1 MAKLVA
7 RLRAT
12 AALLGSNPD
21 ISHKYKWATYV
32 KDGPTHSRPPKSIKK
47 FTFLWKKK
55 MFMPQSLAVVLGR
68 ISFGA
73 YPGPAFSDNKHL
85 NPVRSL
91 TIK

>member
-1 MAKLVA
+1 MRWMAKLVA

-12 AALLGSNPD
+12 AALWIRIQTSLKN
-21 ISHKYKWATYV
+21 IKYGRQKQRIGN
-32 KDGPTHSRPPKSIKK
+32 KE
-47 FTFLWKKK
+47 
-55 MFMPQSLAVVLGR
+55 MFMPQSCGVFLVR

-73 YPGPAFSDNKHL
+73 YPHPAFLDNKHL